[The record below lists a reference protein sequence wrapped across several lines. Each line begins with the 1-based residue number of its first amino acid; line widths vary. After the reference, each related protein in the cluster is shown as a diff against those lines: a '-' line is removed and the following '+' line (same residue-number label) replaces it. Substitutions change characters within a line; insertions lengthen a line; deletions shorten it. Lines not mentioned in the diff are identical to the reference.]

1 MDFIE
6 ELFRVEEQL
15 PPLKRGEVPYTVKTK
30 SRRAARVM
38 PFLPAVADALSRHL
52 RAELEAGRG
61 QADDFVFVTRTGR
74 PYTRQ
79 NISERGIEAA
89 GVRAG
94 LGEDIRAQTLR
105 HSFCTFV
112 AESGISPN
120 EAAALTGHTEAV
132 WWKSYVQPRRDA
144 RLAATTS
151 PSSPR
156 TGSVYD
162 RVDRG
167 LTSRALPS
175 WSTIPSNEKARVCG
189 PFAQAL

>member
-1 MDFIE
+1 MERFSFASDVAF
-6 ELFRVEEQL
+6 V
-15 PPLKRGEVPYTVKTK
+15 PRGD
-30 SRRAARVM
+30 
-38 PFLPAVADALSRHL
+38 LLD
-52 RAELEAGRG
+52 
-61 QADDFVFVTRTGR
+61 
-74 PYTRQ
+74 Q

-144 RLAATTS
+144 RARRDNVAILAANGIGVR
-151 PSSPR
+151 P
-156 TGSVYD
+156 G
-162 RVDRG
+162 
-167 LTSRALPS
+167 
-175 WSTIPSNEKARVCG
+175 
-189 PFAQAL
+189 